1 MRASWSR
8 DAGAPSLPLAGAM
21 AAGIL
26 AAVVFAVPPGR
37 AAATALILAAAVG
50 IAFARPGCGVRAL
63 ASLALFASLGF
74 WNARERFLRPALRT
88 AEEARR
94 AIVAARAADPA
105 ADGALIEATGRLEA
119 PWTSSGSLRRT
130 RLAVESAR
138 ADGRPLLLEAGLA
151 VTVAGEQD
159 PSGIAELG
167 ERVRLRG
174 VLRLPETGGPSRSP
188 FDLPVE
194 PRLALK
200 SAAQIERIGPP
211 GGPLAPVAIAHA
223 AVKRRLR
230 ANLAGAEPAA
240 RGALALLLALVM
252 GETQDLPGSTVS
264 AFRDGGVAHIVAI
277 SGLQVGLVAGLLGFF
292 ARRLG
297 ASLAAR
303 DALVL
308 VATALFAVFAGGRP
322 PVVRAALM
330 IGLYLLARL
339 VGRPTSAAHVL
350 GFAALVLLAADPAN
364 LFDVGFLLTFAAVF
378 GLAAF
383 GVPAA
388 RALRRAGLPG
398 LVADAVGA
406 TAGAELAVLPVQL
419 FVFNV
424 VPAVALLS
432 NPFVVPLSSLFLFS
446 GLLLLPLLLFS
457 QAAASLAILPLRFLS
472 DFLLAL
478 LAALDRLHA
487 VRIVP
492 TPAFA
497 LAAAAGGLLL
507 AAGLAR
513 PPSVRRASL
522 LAAVAVALAIV
533 LAPPVVSAPDTIR
546 LQALDVGQGDAWLLI
561 SPQGRVLVDGGGSPD
576 REYDFGRLRL
586 LPRLADLG
594 AVAFDAVVLT
604 HPHPDHARGLLAV
617 LTSLPVERV
626 VLPRAAPRNLFLDEF
641 EEAAARRGLTL
652 ERLGAG
658 QRFTA
663 AGLSFDVLHPG
674 DGPYPRARENN
685 GSLVLSVALAGR
697 TALLTGDIEGLAES
711 DLVAGGR
718 PLAADVLKVPHHGS
732 RTSTAAA
739 FLFRVSP
746 RLGLIGVGR
755 RNRFGHPAPE
765 VVERLLAARVRTF
778 RTDRDGEVA
787 LVFSGG
793 RIRPVFPESVARG
806 MP

>member
-8 DAGAPSLPLAGAM
+8 DAGAPSLAVAGAM

-26 AAVVFAVPPGR
+26 AAVVFAAPPGR
-37 AAATALILAAAVG
+37 ALSAALIVTAAAG
-50 IAFARPGCGVRAL
+50 IALSRASGGVRTFAGL
-63 ASLALFASLGF
+63 TLFASLAF
-74 WNARERFLRPALRT
+74 WNARERFLLPASRT

-94 AIVAARAADPA
+94 CVVAARAADPG
-105 ADGALIEATGRLEA
+105 ADGALLEATGRLEA
-119 PWTSSGSLRRT
+119 PWTPSGSLRRT
-130 RLAVESAR
+130 RLAVESA
-138 ADGRPLLLEAGLA
+138 AVDGRPVVLEAGLA

-159 PSGIAELG
+159 PSEVAELG

-174 VLRLPETGGPSRSP
+174 ALRLPETGGPSRSP

-194 PRLALK
+194 PRVALK

-211 GGPLAPVAIAHA
+211 GGPLAPIAVVHA

-230 ANLAGAEPAA
+230 ANLAGAEPEA

-252 GETQDLPGSTVS
+252 GETQDLPGSTVG

-277 SGLQVGLVAGLLGFF
+277 SGLQVGLVAGLLGSF
-292 ARRLG
+292 ARRAG

-303 DALVL
+303 DTLVL
-308 VATALFAVFAGGRP
+308 LATALFAVFAGGRP

-330 IGLYLLARL
+330 IGLYLMARL
-339 VGRPTSAAHVL
+339 LGRPTSAAHVL
-350 GFAALVLLAADPAN
+350 GFAAAVLLAADPAN

-388 RALRRAGLPG
+388 RALRRTGLPA
-398 LVADAVGA
+398 LVADALGA

-419 FVFNV
+419 FVFNA

-432 NPFVVPLSSLFLFS
+432 NPFVVPLSSLFLFL
-446 GLLLLPLLLFS
+446 GLLLFPLLLLS
-457 QAAASLAILPLRFLS
+457 PSTASLAILPLRFLS
-472 DFLLAL
+472 DALLAI

-492 TPAFA
+492 TPPFA
-497 LAAAAGGLLL
+497 LAAAVAGLLL
-507 AAGLAR
+507 VAGLAR
-513 PPSVRRASL
+513 RPALRRASL
-522 LAAVAVALAIV
+522 LTGAALALALV
-533 LAPPVVSAPDTIR
+533 LAPPVVSDPGTVR
-546 LQALDVGQGDAWLLI
+546 LQALDVGQGDSWLLI
-561 SPQGRVLVDGGGSPD
+561 SPRGRVLVDGGGGPD

-617 LTSLPVERV
+617 LTSLPVARV
-626 VLPRAAPRNLFLDEF
+626 VLPRGAPRNLFLDEF
-641 EEAAARRGLTL
+641 EEAAARRALTL

-663 AGLSFDVLHPG
+663 AGLTFEVLHPG
-674 DGPYPRARENN
+674 DGAYPRAPENN
-685 GSLVLSVALAGR
+685 GSLVLSVGLEGR
-697 TALLTGDIEGLAES
+697 RAILTGDIEGLAET
-711 DLVAGGR
+711 DLVSGGR
-718 PLAADVLKVPHHGS
+718 SLAADVLKVPHHGS
-732 RTSTAAA
+732 RTSTGAA
-739 FLFRVSP
+739 FLSRVAP
-746 RLGLIGVGR
+746 RLALIGVGR
-755 RNRFGHPAPE
+755 RNRFGHPAPD
-765 VVERLLAARVRTF
+765 VVERLGASRVRTF
-778 RTDRDGEVA
+778 RTDRDGEIA

-793 RIRPVFPESVARG
+793 RILPVFPESVARG
-806 MP
+806 TP

>member
-1 MRASWSR
+1 
-8 DAGAPSLPLAGAM
+8 M

-37 AAATALILAAAVG
+37 AAGTALILAALAG
-50 IAFARPGCGVRAL
+50 LAFARPASGVRAL
-63 ASLALFASLGF
+63 LGLVLFASFGF
-74 WNARERFLRPALRT
+74 WNARERFLLPALRT
-88 AEEARR
+88 ASEAREALVR
-94 AIVAARAADPA
+94 ARAADPA
-105 ADGALIEATGRLEA
+105 ADGALLEVTGRLDA
-119 PWTSSGSLRRT
+119 PWTASGSLFRT
-130 RLAVESAR
+130 RLAVETAS
-138 ADGRPLLLEAGLA
+138 ADGRSIHLESGLPL
-151 VTVAGEQD
+151 TVAGQQD
-159 PSGIAELG
+159 PSGVAELG
-167 ERVRLRG
+167 DRVRLRG
-174 VLRLPETGGPSRSP
+174 TLRLPEAGGPVRSP
-188 FDLPVE
+188 FDLPAE

-200 SAAQIERIGPP
+200 SATQVERLGPP
-211 GGPLAPVAIAHA
+211 AGPLSLVARAHA

-230 ANLAGAEPAA
+230 SNLAGAKPAT

-277 SGLQVGLVAGLLGFF
+277 SGLQVALVAALLGWL

-303 DALVL
+303 DGFVL
-308 VATALFAVFAGGRP
+308 IATALFAVFAGGRP

-339 VGRPTSAAHVL
+339 LGRPTSANHVL
-350 GFAALVLLAADPAN
+350 GFAAAVLLAADPSN

-388 RALRRAGLPG
+388 KALRRAGIPG
-398 LVADAVGA
+398 LVADALGA
-406 TAGAELAVLPVQL
+406 TAGAELAVLPIQL

-424 VPAVALLS
+424 VPVVAFLS
-432 NPFVVPLSSLFLFS
+432 NPFVVPLSSVFLFA

-457 QAAASLAILPLRFLS
+457 PAAASLAILPLRFLS
-472 DFLLAL
+472 DVLLAL
-478 LAALDRLHA
+478 LLALDRLHA
-487 VRIVP
+487 VRVVP

-497 LAAAAGGLLL
+497 LVAATAALLVV
-507 AAGLAR
+507 AGFTRR
-513 PPSVRRASL
+513 PALRRAA
-522 LAAVAVALAIV
+522 LAGVAMVMLAIV
-533 LAPPVVSAPDTIR
+533 LAPPVVSARDTIR

-617 LTSLPVERV
+617 LTSLPVARV
-626 VLPRAAPRNLFLDEF
+626 VLPRAVPRNLFLDEF
-641 EEAAARRGLTL
+641 EDAAARRGLTL

-674 DGPYPRARENN
+674 DGPYPRAQENN
-685 GSLVLSVALAGR
+685 GSLVLRVALAGR
-697 TALLTGDIEGLAES
+697 MAILAGDIEALAES
-711 DLVAGGR
+711 DLVASGR
-718 PLAADVLKVPHHGS
+718 DLAADVLKVPHHGS
-732 RTSTAAA
+732 RTSTSAA
-739 FLFRVSP
+739 FLARVSP

-765 VVERLLAARVRTF
+765 VMERLLAAGVRTF

-806 MP
+806 TP

>member
-37 AAATALILAAAVG
+37 ATATALILASAAG
-50 IAFARPGCGVRAL
+50 IVFARPGSSARAL
-63 ASLALFASLGF
+63 AGLALFTSLGF
-74 WNARERFLRPALRT
+74 WNARERFLLPAFRT

-94 AIVAARAADPA
+94 AIVAALAEDPA
-105 ADGALIEATGRLEA
+105 ADGAILEATGRLEA

-130 RLAVESAR
+130 RLAVESVR
-138 ADGRPLLLEAGLA
+138 ADGRPMLLEAGLA

-159 PSGIAELG
+159 PSGRAELG

-188 FDLPVE
+188 FDLPLE

-211 GGPLAPVAIAHA
+211 VGPLAPVAVAHA

-230 ANLAGAEPAA
+230 SNLAGAEPAA

-297 ASLAAR
+297 ASLVAR

-339 VGRPTSAAHVL
+339 LGRPTSAAHVL
-350 GFAALVLLAADPAN
+350 GFAAITLLAADPAN

-398 LVADAVGA
+398 LVAAAIGA

-419 FVFNV
+419 FVFTV

-432 NPFVVPLSSLFLFS
+432 NPFVVPLSSLFLFV

-457 QAAASLAILPLRFLS
+457 PAAASLAILPLRFLS
-472 DFLLAL
+472 DVLLAI

-497 LAAAAGGLLL
+497 LAAASGGLLL

-513 PPSVRRASL
+513 RPLVRRASL
-522 LAAVAVALAIV
+522 LVAVAVALAIV
-533 LAPPVVSAPDTIR
+533 LAPPVVSAPGTIR

-561 SPQGRVLVDGGGSPD
+561 TPQGRVLVDGGGSPD
-576 REYDFGRLRL
+576 SAYDFGRLRL

-617 LTSLPVERV
+617 LASLPVERV
-626 VLPRAAPRNLFLDEF
+626 VLPRSAPRNLFLDEF

-652 ERLGAG
+652 ERFGAG
-658 QRFTA
+658 ERFTA

-674 DGPYPRARENN
+674 DGPYPRARENS
-685 GSLVLSVALAGR
+685 GSLVLRVALAGR
-697 TALLTGDIEGLAES
+697 AAILTGDIEGLAES

-718 PLAADVLKVPHHGS
+718 VLAADVLKVPHHGS
-732 RTSTAAA
+732 RTSTTAA
-739 FLFRVSP
+739 FLSRVSP

-755 RNRFGHPAPE
+755 RNHFGHPAPE
-765 VVERLLAARVRTF
+765 VMERLRAAGVRTF
-778 RTDRDGEVA
+778 RTDRDGEVS

-806 MP
+806 TP

>member
-8 DAGAPSLPLAGAM
+8 DAGAPLLPLAGAT

-26 AAVVFAVPPGR
+26 AAVFFAVPPGR
-37 AAATALILAAAVG
+37 ALGTALLVVAAAG
-50 IAFARPGCGVRAL
+50 IAFARRGGGVRAF
-63 ASLALFASLGF
+63 AGLALFASLGF
-74 WNARERFLRPALRT
+74 WNARERFLLPASRT

-94 AIVAARAADPA
+94 SLLAARAEDPA
-105 ADGALIEATGRLEA
+105 ADGVLLEATGRLEA
-119 PWTSSGSLRRT
+119 PWTASGSLRRT
-130 RLAVESAR
+130 RLAVESAQ
-138 ADGRPLLLEAGLA
+138 AAGRPLLLEAGLA

-159 PSGIAELG
+159 PSVVAELG

-174 VLRLPETGGPSRSP
+174 MLRLPETGGPSRSP

-211 GGPLAPVAIAHA
+211 GGPLAPVAVAHA

-230 ANLAGAEPAA
+230 SNLAGAEPEA

-308 VATALFAVFAGGRP
+308 VATSLFALFAGGRP

-339 VGRPTSAAHVL
+339 LGRPTSAAHVL
-350 GFAALVLLAADPAN
+350 GFAAIVLLTADPAN
-364 LFDVGFLLTFAAVF
+364 LFDVGFLLTFTAVF

-398 LVADAVGA
+398 FVADALGA

-419 FVFNV
+419 FVFNI

-432 NPFVVPLSSLFLFS
+432 NPFIVPLSSLFLFA

-457 QAAASLAILPLRFLS
+457 PAAAALAILPLRFLS
-472 DFLLAL
+472 DTLLVL

-497 LAAAAGGLLL
+497 LAATAGGLLL
-507 AAGLAR
+507 VAGLAR
-513 PPSVRRASL
+513 RPALRRGSL
-522 LAAVAVALAIV
+522 LAAGGLALV
-533 LAPPVVSAPDTIR
+533 MVVAPPVVSERDSVR

-626 VLPRAAPRNLFLDEF
+626 ILPRGAPRNLFLDEF

-652 ERLGAG
+652 ERFGTG

-685 GSLVLSVALAGR
+685 GSLVLRVALEGR
-697 TALLTGDIEGLAES
+697 TAILTGDIEGLAEG
-711 DLVAGGR
+711 DLVAGGQA
-718 PLAADVLKVPHHGS
+718 LAADVLKIPHHGS
-732 RTSTAAA
+732 RTSTSAA
-739 FLFRVSP
+739 FLSRVSP

-755 RNRFGHPAPE
+755 RNRFGHPAPD
-765 VVERLLAARVRTF
+765 VVQRLLAAGVRTF

-793 RIRPVFPESVARG
+793 RIRPVFPESVARVT
-806 MP
+806 P

>member
-1 MRASWSR
+1 MRASWSP

-26 AAVVFAVPPGR
+26 AAVIFAVPPGR
-37 AAATALILAAAVG
+37 AVGTALILAAAAG
-50 IAFARPGCGVRAL
+50 LALARPGSGVRAFAGL
-63 ASLALFASLGF
+63 TLFASLGF
-74 WNARERFLRPALRT
+74 WNARERFLLPALRT
-88 AEEARR
+88 AGEARR
-94 AIVAARAADPA
+94 DLIAARAADPS
-105 ADGALIEATGRLEA
+105 ADGVLLEATGRLEA

-138 ADGRPLLLEAGLA
+138 ADGRPLVLEAGLA
-151 VTVAGEQD
+151 VTVAGEED
-159 PSGIAELG
+159 PSGVAELG

-174 VLRLPETGGPSRSP
+174 LLRLPETGGPSRSP
-188 FDLPVE
+188 FDLPLE

-200 SAAQIERIGPP
+200 SASQIERIGPP
-211 GGPLAPVAIAHA
+211 GGPLAPVAVAHA

-230 ANLAGAEPAA
+230 SNLAGAEPAE

-297 ASLAAR
+297 ASLRAR

-308 VATALFAVFAGGRP
+308 AATTLFAVFAGGRP

-339 VGRPTSAAHVL
+339 LGRPTSAAHVL
-350 GFAALVLLAADPAN
+350 GFAAIVLLAADPAN

-388 RALRRAGLPG
+388 RALRRAGLPR
-398 LVADAVGA
+398 LVADAFGATVGA
-406 TAGAELAVLPVQL
+406 EMAILPVQL
-419 FVFNV
+419 FVFNAL
-424 VPAVALLS
+424 PAVALLS
-432 NPFVVPLSSLFLFS
+432 NPFVVPLSSLFLFA

-457 QAAASLAILPLRFLS
+457 PATASLAILPLRFLS
-472 DFLLAL
+472 DVLLAL

-513 PPSVRRASL
+513 PPVVRRASL
-522 LAAVAVALAIV
+522 LAAAAVALAMV
-533 LAPPVVSAPDTIR
+533 LAPPVVSARDTVR

-561 SPQGRVLVDGGGSPD
+561 SPQGRVLIDGGGSPD

-617 LTSLPVERV
+617 LASLPIERV
-626 VLPRAAPRNLFLDEF
+626 ALPRGAPRNLFLDEF

-652 ERLGAG
+652 ERLGAN

-674 DGPYPRARENN
+674 DAPYPRARENN
-685 GSLVLSVALAGR
+685 GSLVLRVTLAGR
-697 TALLTGDIEGLAES
+697 TAILTGDIERLAES
-711 DLVAGGR
+711 DLVAGGAT
-718 PLAADVLKVPHHGS
+718 LAADVLKVAHHGS

-739 FLFRVSP
+739 FLSRVSP

-765 VVERLLAARVRTF
+765 IVERLGAAGVRTF

-793 RIRPVFPESVARG
+793 RIWPVFPEGVPRG
-806 MP
+806 TP

>member
-1 MRASWSR
+1 
-8 DAGAPSLPLAGAM
+8 M

-37 AAATALILAAAVG
+37 AVGTALILVAAAG
-50 IAFARPGCGVRAL
+50 IAFARPAGGVRAFL
-63 ASLALFASLGF
+63 GLTLFASLGF
-74 WNARERFLRPALRT
+74 WNARERFLLPALRT
-88 AEEARR
+88 AAEVRGSL
-94 AIVAARAADPA
+94 IAAHGEDPS
-105 ADGALIEATGRLEA
+105 ADGVLVEATGRLDA

-138 ADGRPLLLEAGLA
+138 AEGRPLLLEAGLA
-151 VTVAGEQD
+151 VTVAGEED
-159 PSGIAELG
+159 PSGVAELG

-174 VLRLPETGGPSRSP
+174 VCRLPESGGPSRSP

-200 SAAQIERIGPP
+200 SASQIERIGPP
-211 GGPLAPVAIAHA
+211 GGLFAPVAVAHA

-230 ANLAGAEPAA
+230 SNLAGAAPAA
-240 RGALALLLALVM
+240 RGSLALLLALVM

-297 ASLAAR
+297 ASLRAR

-339 VGRPTSAAHVL
+339 LGRPTSAAHVL

-388 RALRRAGLPG
+388 RALRGAGLPA
-398 LVADAVGA
+398 LVADAIGA

-424 VPAVALLS
+424 LPVVALLS
-432 NPFVVPLSSLFLFS
+432 NPFVVPLSSLFLFA
-446 GLLLLPLLLFS
+446 GLLLLPLLLLS
-457 QAAASLAILPLRFLS
+457 PVAASLAILPLRFLS
-472 DFLLAL
+472 DVMLTL

-497 LAAAAGGLLL
+497 LAAAAGGFLLV
-507 AAGLAR
+507 AGLAR
-513 PPSVRRASL
+513 HRVLRLGSL
-522 LAAVAVALAIV
+522 LSAAAVALAIV
-533 LAPPVVSAPDTIR
+533 LAPPVVSVPDTIR
-546 LQALDVGQGDAWLLI
+546 LQALDVGQGDAWLLV

-617 LTSLPVERV
+617 LASLPVDRV
-626 VLPRAAPRNLFLDEF
+626 ALPRAAPRNVFLDEF
-641 EEAAARRGLTL
+641 EETAARRGLTL
-652 ERLGAG
+652 ERFGAG
-658 QRFTA
+658 ERFTA

-685 GSLVLSVALAGR
+685 GSLVLRVALAGR

-718 PLAADVLKVPHHGS
+718 TLAADVLKVPHHGS

-739 FLFRVSP
+739 FLSRVSP

-765 VVERLLAARVRTF
+765 VMERLLAAGVRTF
-778 RTDRDGEVA
+778 RTDRDGEVT

-793 RIRPVFPESVARG
+793 RIQPVFPESVARG
-806 MP
+806 TP

>member
-26 AAVVFAVPPGR
+26 AAVVFAVSPGR
-37 AAATALILAAAVG
+37 ILGMALILAAVAGVALAKRG
-50 IAFARPGCGVRAL
+50 SAVRAL
-63 ASLALFASLGF
+63 GGLALVASLGF
-74 WNARERFLRPALRT
+74 WNARERFLLPAFRT
-88 AEEARR
+88 VEEVRECL
-94 AIVAARAADPA
+94 IAARLGDPA
-105 ADGALIEATGRLEA
+105 ADGVVLDATGRLDA

-138 ADGRPLLLEAGLA
+138 VDGRPLRLETGLA
-151 VTVAGEQD
+151 LTVAGDED
-159 PSGIAELG
+159 PSLVAELG
-167 ERVRLRG
+167 ERVRIRG
-174 VLRLPETGGPSRSP
+174 ILRLPETGGPSRSP

-194 PRLALK
+194 ARLALK
-200 SAAQIERIGPP
+200 SAAQIERIGSP
-211 GGPLAPVAIAHA
+211 GGPLAPVAVAHA

-230 ANLAGAEPAA
+230 SNLAAAEPEA

-297 ASLAAR
+297 ASLRAR
-303 DALVL
+303 DTLVL
-308 VATALFAVFAGGRP
+308 VATALFALFAGGRP

-339 VGRPTSAAHVL
+339 LGRPTSAAHVL

-424 VPAVALLS
+424 LPVVALLS
-432 NPFVVPLSSLFLFS
+432 NPFVVPLSSLFLFA
-446 GLLLLPLLLFS
+446 GLLLLPLLLLS
-457 QAAASLAILPLRFLS
+457 PAAASLAILPLRFLS
-472 DFLLAL
+472 DTLLAL
-478 LAALDRLHA
+478 LAGLDRLHA

-513 PPSVRRASL
+513 RPAIRRASL
-522 LAAVAVALAIV
+522 LGAMAIALAIV
-533 LAPPVVSAPDTIR
+533 VAPPVVSARDTIR

-576 REYDFGRLRL
+576 RAYDFGRLRL

-617 LTSLPVERV
+617 LGSLPVDPDL
-626 VLPRAAPRNLFLDEF
+626 LPRGAPRNLFLDEF
-641 EEAAARRGLTL
+641 EEA
-652 ERLGAG
+652 
-658 QRFTA
+658 
-663 AGLSFDVLHPG
+663 
-674 DGPYPRARENN
+674 
-685 GSLVLSVALAGR
+685 
-697 TALLTGDIEGLAES
+697 
-711 DLVAGGR
+711 
-718 PLAADVLKVPHHGS
+718 
-732 RTSTAAA
+732 
-739 FLFRVSP
+739 
-746 RLGLIGVGR
+746 
-755 RNRFGHPAPE
+755 
-765 VVERLLAARVRTF
+765 
-778 RTDRDGEVA
+778 
-787 LVFSGG
+787 
-793 RIRPVFPESVARG
+793 
-806 MP
+806 

>member
-1 MRASWSR
+1 
-8 DAGAPSLPLAGAM
+8 M

-26 AAVVFAVPPGR
+26 AAVVCAVPPGR
-37 AAATALILAAAVG
+37 ALGTGLVLTSAAGAVL
-50 IAFARPGCGVRAL
+50 ARPGGGVRAL
-63 ASLALFASLGF
+63 LGLTLVASLSF
-74 WNARERFLRPALRT
+74 WNARERFLLPALRT

-94 AIVAARAADPA
+94 ALVAARAEDPE
-105 ADGALIEATGRLEA
+105 ADGVLVEATGRLEA

-130 RLAVESAR
+130 RLAVDSAG
-138 ADGRPLLLEAGLA
+138 ADGRPVRLEAGLA
-151 VTVAGEQD
+151 VTVAGEED
-159 PSGIAELG
+159 PSGLAEFG

-174 VLRLPETGGPSRSP
+174 SLRMPETGGPSRSP

-200 SAAQIERIGPP
+200 SAEQIERVGPP
-211 GGPLAPVAIAHA
+211 GGLLAPVAVAHA

-230 ANLAGAEPAA
+230 SNLAGAEPAA

-277 SGLQVGLVAGLLGFF
+277 SGLQVALVAGLLGFF

-303 DALVL
+303 DSLVL

-339 VGRPTSAAHVL
+339 LGRPTSAAHVL

-388 RALRRAGLPG
+388 RALRRTGLPA
-398 LVADAVGA
+398 LVADTLGA

-432 NPFVVPLSSLFLFS
+432 NPFVVPLSSLFLFA
-446 GLLLLPLLLFS
+446 GLLLLPLLLLS
-457 QAAASLAILPLRFLS
+457 PASASLAILPLRFLS
-472 DFLLAL
+472 DTLLAL
-478 LAALDRLHA
+478 LAGLDRLHA
-487 VRIVP
+487 IRIVP
-492 TPAFA
+492 TPAFG

-507 AAGLAR
+507 VAGLSRR
-513 PPSVRRASL
+513 PALRRGAL
-522 LAAVAVALAIV
+522 LAAGAIALPII
-533 LAPPVVSAPDTIR
+533 LAPPVVSAPDSIQ

-561 SPQGRVLVDGGGSPD
+561 SPHGRVLVDGGGSPD
-576 REYDFGRLRL
+576 HEYDFGRLRL

-594 AVAFDAVVLT
+594 GVAFDAVVLT
-604 HPHPDHARGLLAV
+604 HPHPDHARGLHAV
-617 LTSLPVERV
+617 LASLPVQRV
-626 VLPRAAPRNLFLDEF
+626 ALPRAAPRNLFLDEF

-658 QRFTA
+658 ERFTA

-674 DGPYPRARENN
+674 DGSYPRARENN
-685 GSLVLSVALAGR
+685 GSLVLRVALAGR
-697 TALLTGDIEGLAES
+697 IAILAGDIEGLAES

-718 PLAADVLKVPHHGS
+718 SLGADVLKVPHHGS

-739 FLFRVSP
+739 FLSRVSP

-755 RNRFGHPAPE
+755 RNRFGHPSPE
-765 VVERLLAARVRTF
+765 VVERLRAQGVRTF
-778 RTDRDGEVA
+778 RTDRDGDVT

-793 RIRPVFPESVARG
+793 RIHPVFPERVARG
-806 MP
+806 TP